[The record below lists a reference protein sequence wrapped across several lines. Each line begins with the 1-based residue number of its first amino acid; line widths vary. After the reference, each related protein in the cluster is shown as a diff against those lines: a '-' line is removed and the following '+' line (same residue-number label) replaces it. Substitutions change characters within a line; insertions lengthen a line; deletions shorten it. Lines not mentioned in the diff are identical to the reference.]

1 MLKFFTPSM
10 IVSMIALTVALS
22 GTAVAAKLITGAQI
36 KDGSIGY
43 VDISKTAKAKL
54 LGSSGAQGLP
64 GPAGAA
70 GVAGAAGAAG
80 GFNMSKISY
89 VTGPTVT
96 VADGD
101 VGSASAFCP
110 AGNKVM
116 GGGFFSSITSVGAS
130 ANNSAGTS
138 WFVLVF
144 NDTGIPVDIWAF
156 AVCAAP

>member
-1 MLKFFTPSM
+1 MLKHFTPSM

-70 GVAGAAGAAG
+70 GVAGVAG

-89 VTGPTVT
+89 VTGPTVS
-96 VADGD
+96 VAVGDIDG
-101 VGSASAFCP
+101 ASAFCP
-110 AGNKVM
+110 DGNKVM
-116 GGGFFSSITSVGAS
+116 GGGFFSSLTSVAAS
-130 ANNSAGTS
+130 ESNSAGTS
-138 WFVLVF
+138 WFVLVH
-144 NDTGIPVDIWAF
+144 NNTSIPIDIWAF